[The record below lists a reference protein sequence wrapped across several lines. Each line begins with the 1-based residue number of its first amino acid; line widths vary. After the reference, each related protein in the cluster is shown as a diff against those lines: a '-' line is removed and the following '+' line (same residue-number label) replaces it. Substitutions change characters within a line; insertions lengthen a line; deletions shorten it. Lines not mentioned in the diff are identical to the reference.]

1 MEERKREKRG
11 IRCENMGFLPG
22 MVAGRV
28 EERIKDMSAQGK
40 EKIGHVWMEVWT
52 KWDQKNEGAGKNMH

>member
-1 MEERKREKRG
+1 
-11 IRCENMGFLPG
+11 MGFLPG